1 MVSRIKI
8 MADLDIAERFRPQD
22 GRAKVRVNGEE
33 VALRVSVLP
42 TRVGEKVV
50 MRLLNEK
57 SVQVSMETL
66 GFMPQVFERFKAL
79 LMREQ
84 GILLVTGPTGSGK
97 TTTLYARSIRRVNL

>member
-1 MVSRIKI
+1 MS
-8 MADLDIAERFRPQD
+8 DLDVAERFPPAGRPRESAS
-22 GRAKVRVNGEE
+22 GGEE

-57 SVQVSMETL
+57 SVQVSMATL
-66 GFMPQVFERFKAL
+66 GFMPQLLERFQAL

-97 TTTLYARSIRRVNL
+97 RRRSTPRSTRAAEKP